1 MHVSEL
7 TRLDWVCDGLMLHS
21 EASEVVQ
28 VGEGGCL
35 DQVQEGHL
43 VRVDQAGVAQTS

>member
-28 VGEGGCL
+28 VGEG
-35 DQVQEGHL
+35 HL
-43 VRVDQAGVAQTS
+43 VRVDQAGVALTS

>member
-21 EASEVVQ
+21 EASAVVQ
-28 VGEGGCL
+28 VGEGSCL
-35 DQVQEGHL
+35 DQAAEGDL
-43 VRVDQAGVAQTS
+43 RRVDQAEVAQTS